1 LTASSLVG
9 RVARLPR
16 PLVVVIGLALVAL
29 IAVVDYATGPR
40 ILLNV
45 FYLLPVMLVAWATAS
60 TFCGLVI
67 ALATFA
73 VSPVEAFLI
82 GFADAPPGIAVW
94 NGAVRLAVFTII
106 LVLLARM
113 RGLMA
118 RLELQ
123 AMVDELTGLGN
134 LRSLRETLAR
144 ELERS
149 RRFRHPLS
157 LAYID
162 LDGLKATNDRL
173 GHAAGDRLLV
183 TFAAVA
189 RTSSRAVDTVAR
201 VGGDEFVVLLPE
213 TTGDAAL
220 LMLDRLRQN
229 FARATEGSRVLGS
242 CSIGVASFTV
252 MPPDVDAM
260 LERADALMYRVKA
273 RGGDD
278 VEAEEFGVAEDR
290 AAPASAALR
299 R

>member
-1 LTASSLVG
+1 VSASSLVE

-60 TFCGLVI
+60 TLCGVVI

-73 VSPVEAFLI
+73 VSPTEAFLL
-82 GFADAPPGIAVW
+82 GFADMSPGVAVW
-94 NGAVRLAVFTII
+94 NGAVRLAVFTVI
-106 LVLLARM
+106 LVLMART
-113 RGLMA
+113 RGLLA
-118 RLELQ
+118 RLEQQ

-134 LRSLRETLAR
+134 LRSLRETLVR
-144 ELERS
+144 EIERC

-162 LDGLKATNDRL
+162 LDGLKTTNDRL

-189 RTSSRAVDTVAR
+189 RTSSRAVDTVSR

-213 TTGDAAL
+213 TTVDAAL

-229 FARATEGSRVLGS
+229 FARATEGSGVPGS
-242 CSIGVASFTV
+242 CSIGVASFAA

-260 LERADALMYRVKA
+260 LARADALMYRAKA

-278 VEAEEFGVAEDR
+278 VEAEEFGAAEDR
-290 AAPASAALR
+290 AEPAMAASR

>member
-1 LTASSLVG
+1 VSAISLVE

-16 PLVVVIGLALVAL
+16 LLVVVIGLALVTL
-29 IAVVDYATGPR
+29 IAVVDYATGPGV
-40 ILLNV
+40 LMNV
-45 FYLLPVMLVAWATAS
+45 FYLLPVMLVAWTTAS
-60 TFCGLVI
+60 TFCGIVV

-82 GFADAPPGIAVW
+82 GFTDMSPGVAVW
-94 NGAVRLAVFTII
+94 NGAVRLAVFTIV
-106 LVLLARM
+106 LVLMARM

-118 RLELQ
+118 RLEQQ

-134 LRSLRETLAR
+134 LRALRETLAR
-144 ELERS
+144 EIERC

-162 LDGLKATNDRL
+162 LDGLKTTNDRL

-189 RTSSRAVDTVAR
+189 RTSSRAVDTVSR
-201 VGGDEFVVLLPE
+201 IGGDEFVVLLPE
-213 TTGDAAL
+213 TTVDAAL

-229 FARATEGSRVLGS
+229 FARATEGSEVPGS

-252 MPPDVDAM
+252 MPPDVDAV
-260 LERADALMYRVKA
+260 LERADALMYRAKA
-273 RGGDD
+273 RGGGD
-278 VEAEEFGVAEDR
+278 VEAEEFGLVEDR
-290 AAPASAALR
+290 AEPAFAALR

>member
-1 LTASSLVG
+1 LSASSLVG

-229 FARATEGSRVLGS
+229 FARATEGSGVFGS

-278 VEAEEFGVAEDR
+278 VEAEEFGVDEDR
-290 AAPASAALR
+290 AAPSMAAPR